1 MNEQEIMKAVNPSYM
16 TGKGCLM
23 LLMAAGEPD
32 AVKLG
37 ANIDI
42 SELMRNTNEVK
53 NDSVQNEILGAYRVA
68 HDARYAVWNRIAQ
81 ESDCAA
87 I

>member
-1 MNEQEIMKAVNPSYM
+1 
-16 TGKGCLM
+16 
-23 LLMAAGEPD
+23 
-32 AVKLG
+32 
-37 ANIDI
+37 
-42 SELMRNTNEVK
+42 MRNTNEVK

-87 I
+87 IVDLPCGYLPHGLAVSRMGKE